1 MAGGDAQRAIKE
13 TSTDENLSVQR
24 VYLLLAGVEH
34 YKEIK
39 GISICEFLPP
49 HLSIYI
55 DQPAEEV
62 QKKLK
67 QSGKV
72 ATRGGPP
79 TVKTRRLVAALL
91 LTATTQRSRS
101 VSGGLGRRG
110 GRGVRKQ

>member
-1 MAGGDAQRAIKE
+1 MH
-13 TSTDENLSVQR
+13 
-24 VYLLLAGVEH
+24 LLLAGVQH

-72 ATRGGPP
+72 VTRAPP
-79 TVKTRRLVAALL
+79 
-91 LTATTQRSRS
+91 Q
-101 VSGGLGRRG
+101 
-110 GRGVRKQ
+110 

>member
-1 MAGGDAQRAIKE
+1 MY
-13 TSTDENLSVQR
+13 S
-24 VYLLLAGVEH
+24 LAGVQYYE
-34 YKEIK
+34 EIK

-72 ATRGGPP
+72 AARTLHERLDVQKMFLLRPITR
-79 TVKTRRLVAALL
+79 
-91 LTATTQRSRS
+91 
-101 VSGGLGRRG
+101 
-110 GRGVRKQ
+110 

>member
-1 MAGGDAQRAIKE
+1 M
-13 TSTDENLSVQR
+13 L
-24 VYLLLAGVEH
+24 LLLAGVQH

-55 DQPAEEV
+55 DLPAEEV

-72 ATRGGPP
+72 ATRGPP
-79 TVKTRRLVAALL
+79 AVKTRTLAAVL
-91 LTATTQRSRS
+91 LTAQRGARAPSAA
-101 VSGGLGRRG
+101 SGGWESNNLPSSVGSPETD
-110 GRGVRKQ
+110 